1 MESKIRRSRSVDR
14 VMTVIFYLVAIFFF
28 ALLIGFAGKV
38 IVGGLMG
45 AKPEMFRFARKGSIG
60 NQLFN
65 TIYLLTSLPPPM
77 TDRVDLAL
85 HCSVLENLAPAKVAT
100 NQRVATSI
108 ISGVP
113 P

>member
-1 MESKIRRSRSVDR
+1 VRRAARVQKASSTGAVSPATGTVESVAAIPTPTPGGFRRTDNKKSA
-14 VMTVIFYLVAIFFF
+14 T
-28 ALLIGFAGKV
+28 
-38 IVGGLMG
+38 
-45 AKPEMFRFARKGSIG
+45 
-60 NQLFN
+60 LFN

-100 NQRVATSI
+100 NQRVATPI